1 MSQRLIE
8 NISKNTGYL
17 RSTHLYHPRR
27 DAIRASGFSSMRF
40 SENLSNFRFT
50 ESKRD
55 IVISLNIHV
64 SQSVSALSKCGYL
77 PNMVII
83 RPDPMCHTI
92 KNELPA

>member
-64 SQSVSALSKCGYL
+64 SQSVSVSSIEMRLITEYGNY
-77 PNMVII
+77 
-83 RPDPMCHTI
+83 
-92 KNELPA
+92 